1 MDQIFIDALVD
12 SRKYAPVQYVLCKG
26 IERRRISGDN
36 RVMLLHML
44 KHGWDIAAKFN
55 NGSDEED
62 YRITAPA
69 DIALLI
75 AIVLNLS
82 LRKADTSV
90 IYSTVFVSFQHFYTA
105 DTNAED
111 GTKCWLNFYSK
122 DKDDKPL
129 YDTVYLDADC
139 MEEVRDTISVLK
151 AHGLRRDKEMLM
163 HILKVDIEKANKCSD
178 RA

>member
-26 IERRRISGDN
+26 LEHRRISGDN

-44 KHGWDIAAKFN
+44 KNGWDIAAKFN

-75 AIVLNLS
+75 VIVLNRS

-90 IYSTVFVSFQHFYTA
+90 IYSTVCVSFQNFYTA
-105 DTNAED
+105 DTNEED
-111 GTKCWLNFYSK
+111 GAKCWLSFCG
-122 DKDDKPL
+122 KDDDRPH
-129 YDTVYLDADC
+129 YDTVYLDADR
-139 MEEVRDTISVLK
+139 MNDVRDTISVLK
-151 AHGLRRDKEMLM
+151 AHGLRRNKDMIM
-163 HILKVDIEKANKCSD
+163 HILEVEIEKAF
-178 RA
+178 

>member
-62 YRITAPA
+62 
-69 DIALLI
+69 
-75 AIVLNLS
+75 
-82 LRKADTSV
+82 
-90 IYSTVFVSFQHFYTA
+90 
-105 DTNAED
+105 
-111 GTKCWLNFYSK
+111 GTKCWLSFYGK
-122 DKDDKPL
+122 ADDKPL
-129 YDTVYLDADC
+129 YNTVYLDADR
-139 MEEVRDTISVLK
+139 MNDVRDTISVLK
-151 AHGLRRDKEMLM
+151 AHGLRRYKDMVM
-163 HILKVDIEKANKCSD
+163 HILEVDLEVDIEKAF
-178 RA
+178 